1 MKLFVLVAAFPLV
14 AFGGGRGRTLLDEV
28 GCVGDE
34 DRLEYCMRN
43 PIGEHNCDSAHT
55 EDAGVLCSSGISY
68 FKAHAHY

>member
-34 DRLEYCMRN
+34 DRLENCTRN
-43 PIGEHNCDSAHT
+43 PIGDHNCDST
-55 EDAGVLCSSGISY
+55 EDAGVLCSAGISY
-68 FKAHAHY
+68 FYYH